1 MSSEKR
7 KEDRTDLSE
16 DIMFSRRSVHPFCY
30 YGGSTLNYS
39 DGGLCFQ
46 SRYQVI
52 PGDNLCVRMIGR
64 HLQSFTSLDELTC
77 IAEVRWCTP
86 VGSPDHPAYR
96 IGLHY
101 HGNLIPPL
109 FKP

>member
-1 MSSEKR
+1 VSSDKR
-7 KEDRTDLSE
+7 KEDRIDISE
-16 DIMFSRRSVHPFCY
+16 DIMFARRSEHPFCY

-39 DGGLCFQ
+39 PGGLCFQ
-46 SRYQVI
+46 SRYQAI

-64 HLQSFTSLDELTC
+64 HLQTYSSLEELTC

-86 VGSPDHPAYR
+86 VGSSDNPAYR
-96 IGLHY
+96 IGLNY
-101 HGNLIPPL
+101 HGSQIPPL